1 MVILISLGGI
11 CLKLYKFY
19 NRRNVNFSCTYKLM
33 KGLTSYFVILFCQI
47 ILFTNIWCSF
57 KPMCLIFFN
66 RGPSRVTENRAFF
79 KNTCRDKNQQMHSFS
94 GGIISKMGVNTH
106 AGWDLRCT
114 LTNCSYG
121 FRSKLC
127 ICLTL
132 KEGWQNPSVFQGL
145 RLWLDQNR
153 RGCRTLTQPWAPRR
167 WLQQGAAARGV
178 TLQSGLLLFPE
189 LLCS

>member
-106 AGWDLRCT
+106 AG
-114 LTNCSYG
+114 
-121 FRSKLC
+121 
-127 ICLTL
+127 
-132 KEGWQNPSVFQGL
+132 
-145 RLWLDQNR
+145 
-153 RGCRTLTQPWAPRR
+153 
-167 WLQQGAAARGV
+167 
-178 TLQSGLLLFPE
+178 
-189 LLCS
+189 